1 MEQYLTQFLTALQS
15 EKGYADNT
23 ISAYRNDLGQ
33 LAEFVRAQAGAAA
46 EPASV
51 TPQMV
56 EAYVDTL
63 QSGPQ
68 TYASSTVARKVAA
81 IKSFFHYL
89 TEQHL
94 IAADPSL
101 RVNSP
106 KVKKHAPRILNR
118 AEIEQLLAAPARI
131 GGPKALRDAALLSL
145 LYATGLRVTE
155 IVNLRQEEVNWA
167 DGTLICRGRGDR
179 QRQIPMGDALAI
191 VEDYVQHAR
200 PQLAHEGS
208 PGVLFLNHRGQKLT
222 RQGVW
227 LIIKECAELAGLG
240 GQVTPHTL
248 RHSFAKHLLSAGENL
263 RRVQELL
270 GHANL
275 STTQLYRHLSSASPV
290 EGGGPVER

>member
-1 MEQYLTQFLTALQS
+1 MEPYLTQFFAALQT
-15 EKGYADNT
+15 EKGYTDNT
-23 ISAYRNDLGQ
+23 IAAYRNDLGQ

-51 TPQMV
+51 TAPMV
-56 EAYVDTL
+56 EAYIAAL
-63 QSGPQ
+63 QSSPQ
-68 TYASSTVARKVAA
+68 AYASSTVARKVAA
-81 IKSFFHYL
+81 IKSFFQYL
-89 TEQHL
+89 TEQHI

-106 KVKKHAPRILNR
+106 KVKKHVPRILNR
-118 AEIEQLLAAPARI
+118 AEMEQLLAAPTRV
-131 GGPKALRDAALLSL
+131 GGAKALRDAALLAL

-155 IVNLRQEEVNWA
+155 IVNLRQEDVNWT
-167 DGTLICRGRGDR
+167 DGTLVCRGRGDR
-179 QRQIPMGDALAI
+179 QRQIPMGDAQAI
-191 VEDYVQHAR
+191 VDEYVQRAR
-200 PQLAHEGS
+200 PQLAHDGS

-227 LIIKECAELAGLG
+227 LILKECAELAGLG

-248 RHSFAKHLLSAGENL
+248 RHSFAKHLLGAGENL

-275 STTQLYRHLSSASPV
+275 STTQLYRHLPTASPA
-290 EGGGPVER
+290 EGSEPPER